1 MMSSHKI
8 KTSEEA
14 ALLCSE
20 ARRRGRKAVFTN
32 GCFDI
37 LHAGHAQYL
46 EEAKELGDLLV
57 VGVNSDA
64 SVRRLKGEQRPIVP
78 LNERQ
83 ILLAALE
90 CVDIVVSFD
99 EDTPH
104 ELIGSILPDI
114 LVKGGDWHEEDI
126 VGSDI
131 VLARGGRVISLPFRE
146 GLSTSSIIER
156 ILRTHQTQEKDKV

>member
-1 MMSSHKI
+1 MMSIHKI
-8 KTSEEA
+8 KTSEKA
-14 ALLCSE
+14 ALLCAE
-20 ARRRGRKAVFTN
+20 ARKLGKKTVFTN

-46 EEAKELGDLLV
+46 EEAKGLGDLLV

-64 SVRRLKGEQRPIVP
+64 SVRRLKGDQRPIVP

-83 ILLAALE
+83 IVLAALE

-114 LVKGGDWHEEDI
+114 LVKGGDWREKDI

-131 VLARGGRVISLPFRE
+131 VLARGDRVVSLPFRE

-156 ILRTHQTQEKDKV
+156 ILRTHKTQDNDKG